1 MAGCSSYNC
10 ALDLLSYT
18 CDPILMYT
26 VTLCVI
32 RCISN
37 ILSVGIVALGR
48 IFDTCDS
55 TLMYMVAVCMIRCIS
70 NLFVCRYCCCWLT
83 HVVGCS
89 LYNCALD
96 SLSYTCDPILMYTVT
111 VCMIR
116 CISNILSV
124 GIVTL
129 G

>member
-1 MAGCSSYNC
+1 
-10 ALDLLSYT
+10 
-18 CDPILMYT
+18 MYT
-26 VTLCVI
+26 VT
-32 RCISN
+32 
-37 ILSVGIVALGR
+37 
-48 IFDTCDS
+48 
-55 TLMYMVAVCMIRCIS
+55 VCMIRCIS

-111 VCMIR
+111 LYMIR

-124 GIVTL
+124 GIVAL
-129 G
+129 GRIFVPMLFYHANLYSL